1 MAGRWQRGAPEITP
15 ALELREGTAMRR
27 DKWTLVA
34 ISFAA
39 MSLIAGIL
47 PFSVRSAAADQLGFA
62 VDNTSNLFSVDLTTA
77 TATPIGTEPAVQ

>member
-1 MAGRWQRGAPEITP
+1 
-15 ALELREGTAMRR
+15 LELREGTAMRR

-62 VDNTSNLFSVDLTTA
+62 VDNTSNLFAVD
-77 TATPIGTEPAVQ
+77 